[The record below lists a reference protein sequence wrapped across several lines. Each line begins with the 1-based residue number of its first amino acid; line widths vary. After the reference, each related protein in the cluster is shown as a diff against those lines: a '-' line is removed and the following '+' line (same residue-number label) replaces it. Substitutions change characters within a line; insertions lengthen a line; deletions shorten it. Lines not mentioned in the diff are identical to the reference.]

1 MGEVSGRIEALVAAR
16 RGRLGEIDAEIAGWS
31 EAEAG
36 LGRLAQSLDGPV
48 DHEVGGL
55 SSGHAASA
63 VTDHAV
69 VLDRLRS
76 DVSATLEDLRA
87 ARSRFARPTI
97 NIGVS
102 GKARVGKSTLLQ
114 SVSGLTDD
122 QIPTGPDVPVTAVR
136 SRIMQSDRQ
145 RAVLHMHSVESFLAD
160 VIAPYHRDLGLDGI
174 PRTLAD
180 FRGWA
185 YPKPDREAPAEHSN
199 NAKLVTLLGMQES
212 LDSYAGLLTG
222 KEVERN
228 LEGLRPY
235 IAYPTSEDV
244 VAGTTYRP
252 HLAVREAV
260 IESPFP
266 RSDVARL
273 VIVDL
278 PGLGE
283 VVADADERH
292 VRNLRHDVDAVLL
305 VVRPSSTAAY
315 YGDSDDKA
323 LKLLDKARGHV
334 RTPGDYVYFVINHG
348 GEASG
353 RIDVLRNH
361 LHSQVNAGTDGG
373 FYEVLETNAIDPDA
387 VNQTLLIPLLD
398 TLSRTLPKMDDE
410 VFAGVMARAGVTA
423 RRIDEALPLLLADR
437 ADPAE
442 LAHKAPELLQR
453 RASELRW
460 RVDQGLREVVEEL
473 WRAAHRD
480 GVDERYTDAVEAVF
494 DEVREWAEDGFG
506 LGTARWQEE
515 AQLSMPT
522 ERAASPFIVEEMHRV
537 RVEVTRRFR
546 ALDGF
551 FHEQLARIW
560 DQIAA
565 AFHGA
570 CEPLVEGERG
580 EQALRNLE
588 DRLRRSSCSVL
599 ADAVHDLLQTRLDY
613 RTHLHPRVRAEL
625 DGFNFEGVD
634 PDTGRPRVALLVPAD
649 ETGVEL
655 LEQQLRERIHKA
667 AFETMVALQREAVLP
682 ALVLYAA
689 VKQFED
695 ELILSGDSRR
705 EFLRL
710 ARSNRD
716 VLWPDDFRRLDAATK
731 QAQDLAELARTVSEA
746 LARRARQGG
755 EEA

>member
-16 RGRLGEIDAEIAGWS
+16 HARLREIDAEIAGWS

-36 LGRLAQSLDGPV
+36 LAGLAQSLDGSM
-48 DHEVGGL
+48 DQAVG
-55 SSGHAASA
+55 SSRAAA
-63 VTDHAV
+63 AANGHAV
-69 VLDRLRS
+69 VLDRLS
-76 DVSATLEDLRA
+76 SEVSATLEDLRA

-145 RAVLHMHSVESFLAD
+145 RAVLHMHSAESFLTD
-160 VIAPYHRDLGLDGI
+160 VIAPYHRDLGLDGV
-174 PRTLAD
+174 PRTLED

-185 YPKPDREAPAEHSN
+185 YPKPDRDAPAEHSN
-199 NAKLVTLLGMQES
+199 NAKLVTLLSMQES
-212 LDSYAGLLTG
+212 LDSYADLLTG
-222 KEVERN
+222 KEAEHS

-235 IAYPTSEDV
+235 IAYPTNEE
-244 VAGTTYRP
+244 AATGTTYRP

-273 VIVDL
+273 VLVDL

-283 VVADADERH
+283 VTAGAEERH

-305 VVRPSSTAAY
+305 VVRPSTTAAY
-315 YGDSDDKA
+315 YGASDNKV

-334 RTPGDYVYFVINHG
+334 QTPGDYVHFVINHG
-348 GEASG
+348 GEDPG

-373 FYEVLETNAIDPDA
+373 FYAVLETDAIDPDA
-387 VNQTLLIPLLD
+387 VDQTLLIPLLD

-410 VFAGVMARAGVTA
+410 VFAGVMARAADTA
-423 RRIDEALPLLLADR
+423 HRIDEALPLLLADR

-442 LAHKAPELLQR
+442 LAHQAPELLLR

-460 RVDQGLREVVEEL
+460 KVDQGLREVVDEL

-480 GVDERYTDAVEAVF
+480 GVDERYTDAVEGVF
-494 DEVREWAEDGFG
+494 TGVREWAEAGFG
-506 LGTARWQEE
+506 LGTARWREE

-546 ALDGF
+546 TLDGF

-560 DQIAA
+560 DEIAE
-565 AFHGA
+565 AFRNA
-570 CEPLVEGERG
+570 CAPLAEGESG

-588 DRLRRSSCSVL
+588 GHLRRSSCSVL

-613 RTHLHPRVRAEL
+613 RTHLHPRVREEL

-655 LEQQLRERIHKA
+655 LEQQLLERIHKA

-710 ARSNRD
+710 ARSHRD
-716 VLWPDDFRRLDAATK
+716 VLWPDDFRQLDAAAK

-746 LARRARQGG
+746 IARRARPRD